1 MWGLRVVGLLLFFL
15 GPESKCPVNLGWG
28 SCTAFNAGASE
39 SHGVTFTVP
48 TGHHGPKS
56 TQIPGEG
63 TLSLKGGASKTQYP
77 GSLNHHG
84 QTVIL
89 LSE

>member
-1 MWGLRVVGLLLFFL
+1 M
-15 GPESKCPVNLGWG
+15 
-28 SCTAFNAGASE
+28 AFNAGVSE
-39 SHGVTFTVP
+39 SHGVTFTVSI
-48 TGHHGPKS
+48 GPRSHKS

-63 TLSLKGGASKTQYP
+63 TLSLKGGASETRYP
-77 GSLNHHG
+77 RCLNHHG